1 MAFNISSA
9 NYTSNMTLLK
19 NVNYT
24 LTMSL
29 VNANAPACPY
39 TGDGQVFATI
49 TNTTNTSAFNDTN
62 CFEIAVDNP
71 TITALGIS
79 LFKLLFSFCHL

>member
-1 MAFNISSA
+1 MN
-9 NYTSNMTLLK
+9 LVK

-29 VNANAPACPY
+29 VNANAPACNY

-49 TNTTNTSAFNDTN
+49 TNTTNTNTSEYGNTT
-62 CFEIAVDNP
+62 CWEIAVDNP

-79 LFKLLFSFCHL
+79 LLKLLFSFCHL